1 MHSGERLQVPG
12 DDPLQPSD
20 KPSREGVW
28 PNRVYVAGGVR
39 AGGEEL
45 IEQIREGI
53 GSATEEHVT
62 NYTRA
67 HPAVVEL
74 IQRGFLLGSDHAF
87 CSTDGQSGKQV
98 VRTI

>member
-1 MHSGERLQVPG
+1 M
-12 DDPLQPSD
+12 
-20 KPSREGVW
+20 
-28 PNRVYVAGGVR
+28 AGGVR

-87 CSTDGQSGKQV
+87 STDGQSGKQV